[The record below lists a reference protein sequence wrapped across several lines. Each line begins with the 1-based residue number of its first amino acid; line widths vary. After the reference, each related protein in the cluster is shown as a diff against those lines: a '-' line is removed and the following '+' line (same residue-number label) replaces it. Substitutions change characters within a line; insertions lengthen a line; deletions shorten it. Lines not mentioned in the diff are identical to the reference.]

1 MPLTNDKM
9 QDYPFLQEMYDD
21 DYFPPFLVDKCKAV
35 LMGLCEKIESTN
47 PETDEEFLELSHAAT
62 EEINDL
68 QDEFLDNDSEIETG
82 AREILGDNFEFITK
96 AYGFHIDREDVIATR
111 DW

>member
-9 QDYPFLQEMYDD
+9 QDYPFLQDMYDD
-21 DYFPPFLVDKCKAV
+21 DYFPPALVDKCKAV

-47 PETDEEFLELSHAAT
+47 PDSDEEFLELSHAAT
-62 EEINDL
+62 EEINEL
-68 QDEFLDNDSEIETG
+68 QDEFIAQDSDIETG
-82 AREILGDNFEFITK
+82 AREILAADFDFITK
-96 AYGFHIDREDVIATR
+96 AYDFDIDVEEVIATR

>member
-1 MPLTNDKM
+1 MSLTNEKM

-35 LMGLCEKIESTN
+35 LVGLCEKIESSK
-47 PETDEEFLELSHAAT
+47 PDSDEEFLELTHAAT

-82 AREILGDNFEFITK
+82 AREALGADFEYITK
-96 AYGFHIDREDVIATR
+96 AYGFDIDIEDVIATR